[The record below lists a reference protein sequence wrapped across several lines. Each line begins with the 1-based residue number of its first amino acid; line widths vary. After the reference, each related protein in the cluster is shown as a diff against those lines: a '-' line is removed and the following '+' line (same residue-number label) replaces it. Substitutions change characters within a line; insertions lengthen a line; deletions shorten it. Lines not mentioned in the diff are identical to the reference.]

1 VEVSRICGLIRQVNI
16 SKFQWCAEH
25 RLLTFWVIIL
35 VGLLSISIPLRN
47 ALLDFAF
54 TIHDTDVKSNLK
66 NAAIAQEVYFADH
79 GTYASDIGSLKGY
92 GYNQSFK
99 VTLTASVTSTTF
111 VIIGTTTKG
120 CKANTGTWHFI
131 STTGAISG
139 TPCSRSR

>member
-1 VEVSRICGLIRQVNI
+1 MGNDSPGKHFKI
-16 SKFQWCAEH
+16 SMVCRTPVAD
-25 RLLTFWVIIL
+25 LLGYHPCWPIKH
-35 VGLLSISIPLRN
+35 IPLRN
-47 ALLDFAF
+47 ALLDFAY

-66 NAAIAQEVYFADH
+66 NAATAQEVYFADH
-79 GTYASDIGSLKGY
+79 GTYTSDIGSLKGY

-99 VTLTASVTSTTF
+99 VTLTASATPTTF

-120 CKANTGTWHFI
+120 CKVNTGTWHFI